1 MTDTPPPVPAQPSE
15 VGDAMVGSTRAPDRH
30 RPGFVAALGVFLLLI
45 LIAAIAFRGRTPST
59 WHYVGLSMVL
69 FVTGAFGVLI
79 RRNALVLFMCIEL
92 MLNAVNIAFVAFARM
107 HGSVEGHVV
116 VLFVMIVAAA
126 EVAIGLAIIVS
137 IFRRR
142 QSASVDDLS
151 LLKW

>member
-1 MTDTPPPVPAQPSE
+1 MPPPVPVQSSE
-15 VGDAMVGSTRAPDRH
+15 VGDAMVGSTRSPDRR

-45 LIAAIAFRGRTPST
+45 LIAAIAFRGSTPST
-59 WHYVGLSMVL
+59 WHYIGLSMVL

-151 LLKW
+151 LLRW

>member
-1 MTDTPPPVPAQPSE
+1 MSEQPPPLTATVDAADASSEPA
-15 VGDAMVGSTRAPDRH
+15 VRRRMARAMVLFALLIV
-30 RPGFVAALGVFLLLI
+30 VAAIVFRNTD
-45 LIAAIAFRGRTPST
+45 ATTS
-59 WHYVGLSMVL
+59 HYVGLSMLL
-69 FVTGAFGVLI
+69 FVTGALGVLV
-79 RRNALVLFMCIEL
+79 RRNALILFMCVEL

-107 HGSVEGHVV
+107 YGSVDGHVV

-142 QSASVDDLS
+142 QSANVDDLS